1 MQTINP
7 SRLINRMTAVLAVL
21 AIGSSFS
28 SPAPG
33 GSLTETRE
41 LMPLLSSA
49 TVGAAT
55 VGAPTSANGRN
66 SSYPCNGTTRGYN
79 AIVIKSGS
87 VWTVTHHGTRVAVTT
102 DMYTAMEAG
111 WNSLTPNRTTK
122 ESVLVQGSGDIAA
135 NVRKPIPNYTI
146 LNICGTINVT
156 GVATG
161 DYAPIYARDGHD
173 IDIPNLRMT
182 GNPVY
187 GMLFRNVDR
196 IRLGQIHLQL
206 SSSAKIGIRVD
217 NKKSGGGTTKNQKLT
232 IDYVYGSGMASH
244 VVETYGIND
253 IAIGRV
259 EASNIGECGILLNN
273 STNVNVAVVRC
284 NNCGAGTG
292 YAAFRIANTAGLIDG
307 AYPTNIRVGRVEAS
321 GGGRGVFCVSG
332 SGGLVIESVVLSN
345 TGNSSILVEN
355 CNNVTIAAR
364 SGLVNGGGEIRIAG
378 ASTNVTLQNLTV
390 NSTTVR
396 ERPCSVNTIVR
407 NVNLVGG
414 ATMSICQ

>member
-1 MQTINP
+1 
-7 SRLINRMTAVLAVL
+7 
-21 AIGSSFS
+21 
-28 SPAPG
+28 
-33 GSLTETRE
+33 
-41 LMPLLSSA
+41 
-49 TVGAAT
+49 
-55 VGAPTSANGRN
+55 
-66 SSYPCNGTTRGYN
+66 
-79 AIVIKSGS
+79 
-87 VWTVTHHGTRVAVTT
+87 
-102 DMYTAMEAG
+102 MEAG